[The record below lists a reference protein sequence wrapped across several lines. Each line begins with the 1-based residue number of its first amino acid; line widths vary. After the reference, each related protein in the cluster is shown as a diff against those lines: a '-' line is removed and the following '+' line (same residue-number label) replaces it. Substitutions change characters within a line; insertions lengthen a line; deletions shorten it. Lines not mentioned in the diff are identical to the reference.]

1 MKKKHTVLLFLVFT
15 LTLLNVSININ
26 TKTVFAKESNY
37 TILVDDADLLTPEEE
52 EKVSAQLTDLGKK
65 QRLTAVV
72 LTMNSA
78 GSQDLSNYVENY
90 CEEHNYP
97 KHCVFLAVNMDPANR
112 EVLVHGYGKCKLYVN
127 SKRAQQITD
136 GMVPDMSAGNYYDG
150 ILYYIDQVDY
160 YMNHKA
166 EVLIPR
172 IALELLGSMLI
183 ASMFVLVLVLSS
195 GGKNTTNCN
204 TYLDSSSSRLLA
216 KRDIYTHTT
225 TTRHKKQS
233 SSSSGKSGGGGGGGR
248 SHSTGR
254 SSF

>member
-1 MKKKHTVLLFLVFT
+1 MKKRHTVLLFLVFV
-15 LTLLNVSININ
+15 LTLLNASININ

-127 SKRAQQITD
+127 
-136 GMVPDMSAGNYYDG
+136 
-150 ILYYIDQVDY
+150 
-160 YMNHKA
+160 
-166 EVLIPR
+166 
-172 IALELLGSMLI
+172 
-183 ASMFVLVLVLSS
+183 
-195 GGKNTTNCN
+195 
-204 TYLDSSSSRLLA
+204 
-216 KRDIYTHTT
+216 
-225 TTRHKKQS
+225 
-233 SSSSGKSGGGGGGGR
+233 
-248 SHSTGR
+248 
-254 SSF
+254 